1 VYTAPPLDA
10 SGVAGITAATPL
22 GSAALF
28 ATELFGLDL
37 DVNVENISVFG
48 PGSAPVP
55 SIPIAGLSAL
65 DC

>member
-1 VYTAPPLDA
+1 MPNCHF
-10 SGVAGITAATPL
+10 ATPL